1 MPRKVTHV
9 FKTYFPHTSG
19 GLEEAVRQCGAYA
32 AGHGFDVQVISVGPA
47 DEIRRTPDGITAR
60 FYKQDLALFSNP
72 VSISLARQF
81 SRICRRSD
89 LIHFH
94 FPWPTGELM
103 ALACLGPEKK
113 ALVTF
118 HCDIHRALPLKR
130 LYLPFVRRFL
140 ARMDRIC
147 VTSMDLYDSTP
158 YLRTFRRK
166 IQEIPLFM
174 NEQRFAGLEKPDDAL
189 VDTTGRIGPF
199 ALFVGV
205 LRWYKGLDVLLDAAK
220 NSAGHVVI
228 VGHGPLYGHLAR
240 RIRNESL
247 DRVILLGFQPDR
259 NLMWLIR
266 QCRMI
271 VLPSITPA
279 EAFGQILLE
288 GLFFGKPL
296 ISTELGTGTSRVN
309 RHGVTGLVVRPGCSR
324 SLTSAMNA
332 LFESSGLADRFGR
345 NARHHYAGAY
355 TPRVQGEKYVRIYRD
370 LLQS

>member
-72 VSISLARQF
+72 VSLSLARQF

-147 VTSMDLYDSTP
+147 VTSMDLYYSTP

-228 VGHGPLYGHLAR
+228 VGYGPLYSHLAR

-247 DRVILLGFQPDR
+247 DRVVLLGFQPDR

-332 LFESSGLADRFGR
+332 LFESPGLADRFSR